1 MKKIYL
7 SILMTLCPL
16 LPGMAQQLS
25 QHGRETVCLSGLRT
39 SAAQTPMPFLQEGKE
54 WYYRS
59 VYGPRGADENY
70 YRKISGDTL
79 VGDVSYWKLV
89 NWQGKFVDGLH
100 EEGHKVS
107 SVSAGGLFDFNLQLN
122 DTLKDDYS
130 GMSIVVSTS
139 DTILVDGQRYFR
151 LGIAPIDSYY
161 EDSRFASPREYWVEG
176 IGSSYGLY
184 PIWGMFIIGPHNELD
199 SCRVDGKLLF
209 TRNDFL
215 RVPQSQRQWVLGDYR
230 IYPANT
236 PYLIN
241 YATRT
246 YAAVGEL
253 EIGGRTYQKIY
264 NCTKSRCAGLDPG
277 PRYSYLFAM
286 RREGGRVLADAD
298 SYRAAFA
305 QASNVYPMNDEGE
318 YILYDYDAHVGD
330 AYLGTQYT
338 VVEEGDTTLSDG
350 QSRRMLVLSS
360 GHRLIEGVGCVNVQ
374 GTPFDYLCHDN
385 APNTFFDFSL
395 LENYYDAEG
404 HRIYVNTREK
414 AYEAIVAGVQT
425 VATSDRLASDDRV
438 YDLQGRRMDV
448 RHLPKG
454 IYIQHGKKFV
464 VK

>member
-1 MKKIYL
+1 
-7 SILMTLCPL
+7 
-16 LPGMAQQLS
+16 
-25 QHGRETVCLSGLRT
+25 
-39 SAAQTPMPFLQEGKE
+39 MPFLQEGKE

-59 VYGPRGADENY
+59 VYGPRGADINY
-70 YRKISGDTL
+70 YCKISGDTL

-89 NWQGKFVDGLH
+89 NRQGKFLDGLH

-122 DTLKDDYS
+122 DTLKDEF
-130 GMSIVVSTS
+130 GVVVSTS

-161 EDSRFASPREYWVEG
+161 EESRFASPMEYWVEG

-184 PIWGMFIIGPHNELD
+184 PIWGMFIIGPHDELD

-215 RVPQSQRQWVLGDYR
+215 RVPQSQRQWVQGDYR

-241 YATRT
+241 YAKRT

-305 QASNVYPMNDEGE
+305 QASDVYPTNDEGE

-395 LENYYDAEG
+395 LENYYDTEG

-425 VATSDRLASDDRV
+425 VTTSDRLASDDRV

>member
-1 MKKIYL
+1 M
-7 SILMTLCPL
+7 
-16 LPGMAQQLS
+16 
-25 QHGRETVCLSGLRT
+25 
-39 SAAQTPMPFLQEGKE
+39 
-54 WYYRS
+54 
-59 VYGPRGADENY
+59 
-70 YRKISGDTL
+70 
-79 VGDVSYWKLV
+79 
-89 NWQGKFVDGLH
+89 
-100 EEGHKVS
+100 S

-122 DTLKDDYS
+122 DTLKDEF
-130 GMSIVVSTS
+130 GVVVSTS

-161 EDSRFASPREYWVEG
+161 EESRFASPMEYWVEG

-184 PIWGMFIIGPHNELD
+184 PIWGMFIIGPHDELD

-215 RVPQSQRQWVLGDYR
+215 RVPQSQRQWVQGDYR

-241 YATRT
+241 YAKRT

-305 QASNVYPMNDEGE
+305 QASDVYPTNDEGE

-338 VVEEGDTTLSDG
+338 VVQEGDTTLSDG

-425 VATSDRLASDDRV
+425 VTTSDRIASDDRV
-438 YDLQGRRMDV
+438 YDLQGRRVDA

>member
-1 MKKIYL
+1 MRKNIRF
-7 SILMTLCPL
+7 IFCL
-16 LPGMAQQLS
+16 LVLLFVFLGQLPSVAQNS
-25 QHGRETVCLSGLRT
+25 Q
-39 SAAQTPMPFLQEGKE
+39 QMLQEGKE

-59 VYGPRGADENY
+59 VYAPRGADENY

-122 DTLKDDYS
+122 DTLKDEF
-130 GMSIVVSTS
+130 GVVVSTS

-161 EDSRFASPREYWVEG
+161 EESRFASPMEYWVEG

-184 PIWGMFIIGPHNELD
+184 PIWGMFIIGPHDELD

-215 RVPQSQRQWVLGDYR
+215 RVPQSQRQWVQGDYR

-241 YATRT
+241 YAKRT

-305 QASNVYPMNDEGE
+305 QASDVYPTNDEGE

-395 LENYYDAEG
+395 LENYYDTEG

-425 VATSDRLASDDRV
+425 VTTSDRLASDDRV

>member
-1 MKKIYL
+1 MRKNIRF
-7 SILMTLCPL
+7 IFCL
-16 LPGMAQQLS
+16 LVLLFVFLGQLPSVAQNS
-25 QHGRETVCLSGLRT
+25 Q
-39 SAAQTPMPFLQEGKE
+39 QMLQEGKE

-59 VYGPRGADENY
+59 VYAPRGADENY

-122 DTLKDDYS
+122 DTLKDEF
-130 GMSIVVSTS
+130 GVVVSTS

-161 EDSRFASPREYWVEG
+161 EESRFASPMEYWVEG

-184 PIWGMFIIGPHNELD
+184 PIWGMFIIGPHDELD

-215 RVPQSQRQWVLGDYR
+215 RVPQSQRQWVQGDYR

-241 YATRT
+241 YAKRT

-305 QASNVYPMNDEGE
+305 QASDVYPTNDEGE

-338 VVEEGDTTLSDG
+338 VVQEGAPTLSDG

-395 LENYYDAEG
+395 LENYYDTEG

-438 YDLQGRRMDV
+438 YDLQGRRMDA

>member
-25 QHGRETVCLSGLRT
+25 QTGRETVGQTGLRA
-39 SAAQTPMPFLQEGKE
+39 SAAQTPKPFLQEGKE

-59 VYGPRGADENY
+59 VYGPRGADINY
-70 YRKISGDTL
+70 YCKISGDTL

-89 NWQGKFVDGLH
+89 NWQGKFLDGLH
-100 EEGHKVS
+100 EEGRKVS
-107 SVSAGGLFDFNLQLN
+107 SVSTGGLFDFNLQLN
-122 DTLKDDYS
+122 DTLKDEFV
-130 GMSIVVSTS
+130 VVSTS

-161 EDSRFASPREYWVEG
+161 EDSRFASPMEYWVEG

-184 PIWGMFIIGPHNELD
+184 PIWGMFIIGPHDELD

-215 RVPQSQRQWVLGDYR
+215 RVPQSQRQWVQGDYR

-241 YATRT
+241 YAKRT

-338 VVEEGDTTLSDG
+338 VVQEGDTTLSDG

-360 GHRLIEGVGCVNVQ
+360 GHRLIEGVGCVNMQ

-385 APNTFFDFSL
+385 APNTYFDFSL

-404 HRIYVNTREK
+404 HHIYVNTREK

-425 VATSDRLASDDRV
+425 VATSDRLASDNRV

>member
-16 LPGMAQQLS
+16 LPGMAQQVS
-25 QHGRETVCLSGLRT
+25 QTGRETVGQTGLRA
-39 SAAQTPMPFLQEGKE
+39 SAAQTPKPFLQEGKE

-59 VYGPRGADENY
+59 VYGPHGADINY
-70 YRKISGDTL
+70 YCKISGDTL
-79 VGDVSYWKLV
+79 VRDISYCKLV
-89 NWQGKFVDGLH
+89 NWQGKFLDGLH
-100 EEGHKVS
+100 EEGRKVS
-107 SVSAGGLFDFNLQLN
+107 SVSTGGLFDFNLQLN
-122 DTLKDDYS
+122 DTLKDEF
-130 GMSIVVSTS
+130 GVVVSTS

-161 EDSRFASPREYWVEG
+161 EESRFASPMEYWVEG

-184 PIWGMFIIGPHNELD
+184 PIWGMFIVGPHDELD

-215 RVPQSQRQWVLGDYR
+215 RVPQSQRQWVQGDYR

-241 YATRT
+241 YAKRT

-305 QASNVYPMNDEGE
+305 QASDVYPTNEEGE

-338 VVEEGDTTLSDG
+338 VVQEGDTTLSDG

-360 GHRLIEGVGCVNVQ
+360 GHRLIEGVGCVNMQ

>member
-1 MKKIYL
+1 MRKNIRF
-7 SILMTLCPL
+7 IFCL
-16 LPGMAQQLS
+16 LVLLFVFLGQLPSVAQNS
-25 QHGRETVCLSGLRT
+25 Q
-39 SAAQTPMPFLQEGKE
+39 QMLQEGKE

-59 VYGPRGADENY
+59 VYAPRGADENY

-122 DTLKDDYS
+122 DTLKDEF
-130 GMSIVVSTS
+130 GVVVSTS

-161 EDSRFASPREYWVEG
+161 EESRFASPMEYWVEG

-184 PIWGMFIIGPHNELD
+184 PIWGMFIIGPHDELD

-215 RVPQSQRQWVLGDYR
+215 RVPQSQRQWVQGDYR

-241 YATRT
+241 YAKRT

-305 QASNVYPMNDEGE
+305 QASDVYPTNDEGE

-395 LENYYDAEG
+395 LENYYDTEG

-425 VATSDRLASDDRV
+425 VTTSDRLASDDRV

-454 IYIQHGKKFV
+454 IYIQHAKKFV

>member
-1 MKKIYL
+1 MRKNIRF
-7 SILMTLCPL
+7 IFCL
-16 LPGMAQQLS
+16 LVLLFVFLGQLPSVAQNS
-25 QHGRETVCLSGLRT
+25 Q
-39 SAAQTPMPFLQEGKE
+39 QMLQEGKE

-59 VYGPRGADENY
+59 VYAPRGADENY

-122 DTLKDDYS
+122 DTLKDEF
-130 GMSIVVSTS
+130 GVVVSTS

-161 EDSRFASPREYWVEG
+161 EESRFASPMEYWVEG

-184 PIWGMFIIGPHNELD
+184 PIWGMFIIGPHDELD

-215 RVPQSQRQWVLGDYR
+215 RVPQSQRQWVQGDYR

-236 PYLIN
+236 PYLVN
-241 YATRT
+241 YAKRT

-305 QASNVYPMNDEGE
+305 QASDVYPTNDEGE

-395 LENYYDAEG
+395 LENYYDTEG

-425 VATSDRLASDDRV
+425 VTTSDRLASDDRV

>member
-1 MKKIYL
+1 M
-7 SILMTLCPL
+7 PL
-16 LPGMAQQLS
+16 
-25 QHGRETVCLSGLRT
+25 
-39 SAAQTPMPFLQEGKE
+39 LQEGKE

-59 VYGPRGADENY
+59 VYAPRGADENY

-161 EDSRFASPREYWVEG
+161 EESRFASPMEYWVEG

-199 SCRVDGKLLF
+199 SCRLDGKLLF

-215 RVPQSQRQWVLGDYR
+215 RVPQSQRQWVQGDYR

-236 PYLIN
+236 PYLVN

-286 RREGGRVLADAD
+286 RREDGRVLADAD

-305 QASNVYPMNDEGE
+305 QASDVYPTNEEGE

-338 VVEEGDTTLSDG
+338 VVQEGDTTLSDG

-385 APNTFFDFSL
+385 APNTFFNFSL
-395 LENYYDAEG
+395 LENYYDAES
-404 HRIYVNTREK
+404 HRVYVNTREK

-425 VATSDRLASDDRV
+425 VTTSDRLASDDRV